1 MSAVEISAFDYS
13 AHDATGLADLVRQ
26 GEVTADGMLD
36 AAVSRAQAV
45 NPQLNAIVNLFED
58 RARQRIAREP
68 LEGPFAGVPFLLK
81 DLLMDYAGERST
93 YGCRALKDADF
104 RPERNFELVNR
115 FLGAG
120 VVIFGSTNTSEFG
133 FKGITEPDALG
144 ICRNPWHVNH
154 TPHGSSGGSACAVA
168 AGIVPMAAASD
179 GGGSIRI
186 PASACGLFG
195 LKPGRGRSP
204 AGPDYAEWMDGGATA
219 NVVSRSVRDAAT
231 MLDAIQGDE
240 VGGPYPW
247 PMPQTPFAQE
257 VGAKPGKLKIA
268 FWTGSPIGTPV
279 HPECVKAVLETA
291 KLLEDLGHTVE
302 EATPDI
308 DGDALADDFLSIYF
322 ANAAAAVTAVKAQT
336 GCSDKGFEADT
347 LAAAAIGR
355 AISAPEFIEIHGRW
369 NTYARALG
377 EFFTRYDLYLTPT
390 VASPPL
396 RVGQLETTPLNRFA
410 TQLMLALNLG
420 GLVLR
425 TGYVHQMAREHL
437 QHTPFTQLGNI
448 TGTPAMSVPLHWTAD
463 GLPVGSHFN
472 APIGGEGLLIRL
484 ASQLEQARPWAH
496 RRPPV
501 FAA

>member
-1 MSAVEISAFDYS
+1 MSALETTAFDYA
-13 AHDATGLADLVRQ
+13 AHDATGLAELVRRRQ
-26 GEVTADGMLD
+26 VTAGELLGV
-36 AAVSRAQAV
+36 AVARAQAV
-45 NPQLNAIVNLFED
+45 NPRLNAIVDLYDD
-58 RARQRIAREP
+58 RARRRIAREP
-68 LEGPFAGVPFLLK
+68 LAGPFAGVPFLLK

-93 YGCRALKDADF
+93 YGCRALKDAGF
-104 RPERNFELVNR
+104 RPEWNFELVNR
-115 FLGAG
+115 FLAAG

-144 ICRNPWHVNH
+144 PCRNPWNLDH
-154 TPHGSSGGSACAVA
+154 TPHGSSGGSASAVA
-168 AGIVPMAAASD
+168 AGVVPMAAASD

-219 NVVSRSVRDAAT
+219 NVVSRSVRDAAV

-247 PMPQTPFAQE
+247 PMPRRPFADE
-257 VGAKPGKLKIA
+257 LTRDPGKLKIA
-268 FWTGSPIGTPV
+268 LCTASPIGAPV
-279 HPECVKAVLETA
+279 HPECVKAATETA
-291 KLLEDLGHTVE
+291 RLLADLGHHVE
-302 EATPDI
+302 EATPAI
-308 DGDALADDFLSIYF
+308 DGDALADDFLSVYF
-322 ANAAAAVTAVKAQT
+322 AMAASAVAAVKAQT
-336 GCSDKGFEADT
+336 GAGDRGFEADT

-377 EFFTRYDLYLTPT
+377 DFFTRYDLYLTPT

-396 RVGQLETTPLNRFA
+396 RVGQLDTTPLNRIA
-410 TQLMLALNLG
+410 TKAMLALNLG

-425 TGYVHQMAREHL
+425 TGYVHRMAREHL
-437 QHTPFTQLGNI
+437 RHTPFTQLANV
-448 TGTPAMSVPLHWTAD
+448 TGTPAMSVPLHWTPD

-484 ASQLEQARPWAH
+484 AAQLEQARPWAH